1 MASLSR
7 QDMTHGPLAK
17 QILLFS
23 LPLIC
28 SNLLQVLFNLADL
41 AVVGQFV
48 GSQALGSVGST
59 TTLVTMFTGFLI
71 GLGGGINV
79 LAARFYGARDTKRFG
94 QLLHT
99 AALLSLG
106 LGILLSILGVTLT
119 RPILQLLRTK
129 EDLIDGAVLY
139 LRIYLLG
146 MPGLAVYNY
155 GSAILSA
162 LGDTRRPLRFLT
174 LAGILNVI
182 LNLFF
187 VLVVKMAVAGVALAS
202 ILSQY
207 LSAVLIVLALIH
219 NDAPF
224 ALCRSQLRL
233 HRDSALEIIRLGIP
247 AGLQNCIF
255 ALANLFIQVG
265 VNSFSSTMVAGN
277 SAAANA
283 DSLIYDVMAAFY
295 TACASFMGQNYGARN
310 RERVKKS
317 YFISLAYSF
326 AIGLILGFLLV
337 LFGRQFLH
345 LFSPEA
351 DVIEAGMFRLTI
363 MSFSYGFSAFM
374 DCTIAASRGLGRTIV
389 PTFIVIMG
397 SCVFRVIWVY
407 TVFAFFGTLLSL
419 YLLFVCSWTIT
430 AIAEG
435 VYFVHIYKEQ
445 MKIFGAP

>member
-277 SAAANA
+277 SASANA

-326 AIGLILGFLLV
+326 AIGLILGALLV

-351 DVIEAGMFRLTI
+351 DIIEAGMFRLTI
-363 MSFSYGFSAFM
+363 MGFSYGFSAFM
-374 DCTIAASRGLGRTIV
+374 DCTIAASRALGKSLA
-389 PTFIVIMG
+389 PTVMVILG
-397 SCVFRVIWVY
+397 SCVFRIIWVY
-407 TVFAFFGTLLSL
+407 TVFAWFQTIPSL
-419 YLLFVCSWTIT
+419 YLVYICSWTIT
-430 AIAEG
+430 ALAEIAYFHH
-435 VYFVHIYKEQ
+435 VYKQQVGS
-445 MKIFGAP
+445 MAA

>member
-7 QDMTHGPLAK
+7 QDMTRGPLAK

-374 DCTIAASRGLGRTIV
+374 DCTIAASRALGKSLI
-389 PTFIVIMG
+389 PTVVVILG
-397 SCVFRVIWVY
+397 SCVLRIIWVY
-407 TVFAFFGTLLSL
+407 TVFAWFGTITSL
-419 YLLFVCSWTIT
+419 YLVYICSWTIT
-430 AIAEG
+430 ALAEIAYFHH
-435 VYFVHIYKEQ
+435 VYKQQVGS
-445 MKIFGAP
+445 MTA

>member
-1 MASLSR
+1 MASLPR

-247 AGLQNCIF
+247 AGPQNRTF

-363 MSFSYGFSAFM
+363 MGFSYGFSAFM
-374 DCTIAASRGLGRTIV
+374 DCTIAASRALGKSLI
-389 PTFIVIMG
+389 PTVVVILG
-397 SCVFRVIWVY
+397 SCVLRIIWVY
-407 TVFAFFGTLLSL
+407 TVFAWFGTITSL
-419 YLLFVCSWTIT
+419 YLVYICSWTIT
-430 AIAEG
+430 ALAEIAYFHH
-435 VYFVHIYKEQ
+435 VYKQQVGS
-445 MKIFGAP
+445 MTA

>member
-374 DCTIAASRGLGRTIV
+374 DCTIAASRALGKSLI
-389 PTFIVIMG
+389 PTVVVILG
-397 SCVFRVIWVY
+397 SCVLRIIWVY
-407 TVFAFFGTLLSL
+407 TVFAWFGTITSL
-419 YLLFVCSWTIT
+419 YLVYICSWTIT
-430 AIAEG
+430 ALAEIAYFRH
-435 VYFVHIYKEQ
+435 VYKQQV
-445 MKIFGAP
+445 GSLAA

>member
-345 LFSPEA
+345 LFSPAA

-363 MSFSYGFSAFM
+363 MGFSYGFSAFM
-374 DCTIAASRGLGRTIV
+374 DCTIAASRALGKSLA
-389 PTFIVIMG
+389 PTVMVILG
-397 SCVFRVIWVY
+397 SCVFRIIWVY
-407 TVFAFFGTLLSL
+407 TVFAWFQTIPSL
-419 YLLFVCSWTIT
+419 YLVYICSWTIT
-430 AIAEG
+430 ALAEIAYFHH
-435 VYFVHIYKEQ
+435 VYKQQVGS
-445 MKIFGAP
+445 MAA

>member
-374 DCTIAASRGLGRTIV
+374 DCTIAASRALGKSLA
-389 PTFIVIMG
+389 PTVMVILG
-397 SCVFRVIWVY
+397 SCVFRIIWVY
-407 TVFAFFGTLLSL
+407 TVFAWFQTIPSL
-419 YLLFVCSWTIT
+419 YLVYICSWTIT
-430 AIAEG
+430 ALAEIAYFHH
-435 VYFVHIYKEQ
+435 VYKQQVGS
-445 MKIFGAP
+445 MAA

>member
-345 LFSPEA
+345 LFSPAA

-363 MSFSYGFSAFM
+363 MGFSYGFSAFM
-374 DCTIAASRGLGRTIV
+374 DCTIAASRALGKSLI
-389 PTFIVIMG
+389 PTVVVILG
-397 SCVFRVIWVY
+397 SCVLRIIWVY
-407 TVFAFFGTLLSL
+407 TVFAWFGTITSL
-419 YLLFVCSWTIT
+419 YLVYICSWTIT
-430 AIAEG
+430 ALAEIAYFRH
-435 VYFVHIYKEQ
+435 VYKQQVGS
-445 MKIFGAP
+445 MAA

>member
-174 LAGILNVI
+174 VAGILNVI

-345 LFSPEA
+345 LFSPAA

-363 MSFSYGFSAFM
+363 MGFSYGFSAFM
-374 DCTIAASRGLGRTIV
+374 DCTIAASRALGKSLA
-389 PTFIVIMG
+389 PTVMVILG
-397 SCVFRVIWVY
+397 SCVFRIIWVY
-407 TVFAFFGTLLSL
+407 TVFAWFQTIPSL
-419 YLLFVCSWTIT
+419 YLVYICSWTIT
-430 AIAEG
+430 ALAEIAYFHH
-435 VYFVHIYKEQ
+435 VYKQQVGS
-445 MKIFGAP
+445 MAA

>member
-363 MSFSYGFSAFM
+363 MGFSYGFSAFM
-374 DCTIAASRGLGRTIV
+374 DCTIAASRALGKSLA
-389 PTFIVIMG
+389 PTVMVILG
-397 SCVFRVIWVY
+397 SCVFRIIWVY
-407 TVFAFFGTLLSL
+407 TVFAWFQTIPSL
-419 YLLFVCSWTIT
+419 YLVYICSWTIT
-430 AIAEG
+430 ALAEIAYFHH
-435 VYFVHIYKEQ
+435 VYKQQV
-445 MKIFGAP
+445 GSLAA

>member
-1 MASLSR
+1 M
-7 QDMTHGPLAK
+7 
-17 QILLFS
+17 
-23 LPLIC
+23 
-28 SNLLQVLFNLADL
+28 
-41 AVVGQFV
+41 
-48 GSQALGSVGST
+48 
-59 TTLVTMFTGFLI
+59 
-71 GLGGGINV
+71 
-79 LAARFYGARDTKRFG
+79 
-94 QLLHT
+94 
-99 AALLSLG
+99 
-106 LGILLSILGVTLT
+106 TLT

-174 LAGILNVI
+174 VAGILNVI

-345 LFSPEA
+345 LFSPAA

-363 MSFSYGFSAFM
+363 MGFSYGFSAFM
-374 DCTIAASRGLGRTIV
+374 DCTIAASRALGKSLA
-389 PTFIVIMG
+389 PTVMVILG
-397 SCVFRVIWVY
+397 SCVFRIIWVY
-407 TVFAFFGTLLSL
+407 TVFAWFQTIPSL
-419 YLLFVCSWTIT
+419 YLVYICSWTIT
-430 AIAEG
+430 ALAEIAYFRH
-435 VYFVHIYKEQ
+435 VYKQQVGS
-445 MKIFGAP
+445 MAA

>member
-363 MSFSYGFSAFM
+363 MGFSYGFSAFM
-374 DCTIAASRGLGRTIV
+374 DCTIAASRALGKSLI
-389 PTFIVIMG
+389 PTVVVILG
-397 SCVFRVIWVY
+397 SCVLRIIWVY
-407 TVFAFFGTLLSL
+407 TVFAWFGTITSL
-419 YLLFVCSWTIT
+419 YLVYICSWTIT
-430 AIAEG
+430 ALAEIAYFRH
-435 VYFVHIYKEQ
+435 VYKQQVGS
-445 MKIFGAP
+445 MAA

>member
-1 MASLSR
+1 M
-7 QDMTHGPLAK
+7 
-17 QILLFS
+17 
-23 LPLIC
+23 
-28 SNLLQVLFNLADL
+28 
-41 AVVGQFV
+41 
-48 GSQALGSVGST
+48 
-59 TTLVTMFTGFLI
+59 
-71 GLGGGINV
+71 

-345 LFSPEA
+345 LFSPAA

-363 MSFSYGFSAFM
+363 MGFSYGFSAFM
-374 DCTIAASRGLGRTIV
+374 DCTIAASRALGKSLI
-389 PTFIVIMG
+389 PTVVVILG
-397 SCVFRVIWVY
+397 SCVLRIIWVY
-407 TVFAFFGTLLSL
+407 TVFAWFGTITSL
-419 YLLFVCSWTIT
+419 YLVYICSWTIT
-430 AIAEG
+430 ALAEIAYFHH
-435 VYFVHIYKEQ
+435 VYKQQVGS
-445 MKIFGAP
+445 MAA

>member
-7 QDMTHGPLAK
+7 QDMTRGPLAK

-345 LFSPEA
+345 LFSPAA

-363 MSFSYGFSAFM
+363 MGFSYGFSAFM
-374 DCTIAASRGLGRTIV
+374 DCTIAASRALGKSLI
-389 PTFIVIMG
+389 PTVVVILG
-397 SCVFRVIWVY
+397 SCVLRIIWVY
-407 TVFAFFGTLLSL
+407 TVFAWFGTITSL
-419 YLLFVCSWTIT
+419 YLVYICSWTIT
-430 AIAEG
+430 ALAEIAYFHH
-435 VYFVHIYKEQ
+435 VYKQQVGS
-445 MKIFGAP
+445 MAA

>member
-7 QDMTHGPLAK
+7 QDMTRGPLAK

-99 AALLSLG
+99 SALLSLG

-345 LFSPEA
+345 LFSPAA

-363 MSFSYGFSAFM
+363 MGFSYGFSAFM
-374 DCTIAASRGLGRTIV
+374 DCTIAASRALGKSLI
-389 PTFIVIMG
+389 PTVVVILG
-397 SCVFRVIWVY
+397 SCVLRIIWVY
-407 TVFAFFGTLLSL
+407 TVFAWFGTITSL
-419 YLLFVCSWTIT
+419 YLVYICSWTIT
-430 AIAEG
+430 ALAEIAYFHH
-435 VYFVHIYKEQ
+435 VYKQQVGS
-445 MKIFGAP
+445 MAA

>member
-265 VNSFSSTMVAGN
+265 VNSFSSTMGAGN

-363 MSFSYGFSAFM
+363 MGFSYGFSAFM
-374 DCTIAASRGLGRTIV
+374 DCTIAASRALGKSLI
-389 PTFIVIMG
+389 PTVVVILG
-397 SCVFRVIWVY
+397 SCVLRIIWVY
-407 TVFAFFGTLLSL
+407 TVFAWFGTITSL
-419 YLLFVCSWTIT
+419 YLVYICSWTIT
-430 AIAEG
+430 ALAEIAYFRH
-435 VYFVHIYKEQ
+435 VYKQQVGS
-445 MKIFGAP
+445 MAA

>member
-7 QDMTHGPLAK
+7 QDMTRGPLAK

-41 AVVGQFV
+41 AVGGQFG

-119 RPILQLLRTK
+119 RPILQLLRPK
-129 EDLIDGAVLY
+129 EDLIAGAVLY

-363 MSFSYGFSAFM
+363 MGFSYGFSAFM
-374 DCTIAASRGLGRTIV
+374 DCTIAASRALGKSLI
-389 PTFIVIMG
+389 PTVVVILG
-397 SCVFRVIWVY
+397 SCVLRIIWVY
-407 TVFAFFGTLLSL
+407 TVFAWFGTITSL
-419 YLLFVCSWTIT
+419 YLVYICSWTIT
-430 AIAEG
+430 ALAEIAYFRH
-435 VYFVHIYKEQ
+435 VYKQQVGS
-445 MKIFGAP
+445 MAA

>member
-7 QDMTHGPLAK
+7 QDMTRGPLAK

-363 MSFSYGFSAFM
+363 MGFSYGFSAFM
-374 DCTIAASRGLGRTIV
+374 DCTIAASRALGKSLI
-389 PTFIVIMG
+389 PTVVVILG
-397 SCVFRVIWVY
+397 SCVLRIIWVY
-407 TVFAFFGTLLSL
+407 TVFAWFGTITSL
-419 YLLFVCSWTIT
+419 YLVYICSWTIT
-430 AIAEG
+430 ALAEIAYFHH
-435 VYFVHIYKEQ
+435 VYKQQVGS
-445 MKIFGAP
+445 MTA

>member
-139 LRIYLLG
+139 LRICLLG

-207 LSAVLIVLALIH
+207 LSAVLIVLALTH

-363 MSFSYGFSAFM
+363 MGFSYGFSAFM
-374 DCTIAASRGLGRTIV
+374 DCTIAASRALGKSLI
-389 PTFIVIMG
+389 PTVVVILG
-397 SCVFRVIWVY
+397 SCVLRIIWVY
-407 TVFAFFGTLLSL
+407 TVFAWFGTITSL
-419 YLLFVCSWTIT
+419 YLVYICSWTIT
-430 AIAEG
+430 ALAEIAYFHH
-435 VYFVHIYKEQ
+435 VYKQQVGS
-445 MKIFGAP
+445 MAA

>member
-7 QDMTHGPLAK
+7 QDMTRGPLAK

-174 LAGILNVI
+174 VAGILNVI

-363 MSFSYGFSAFM
+363 MGFSYGFSAFM
-374 DCTIAASRGLGRTIV
+374 DCTIAASRALGKSLI
-389 PTFIVIMG
+389 PTVVVILG
-397 SCVFRVIWVY
+397 SCVLRIIWVY
-407 TVFAFFGTLLSL
+407 TVFAWFGTITSL
-419 YLLFVCSWTIT
+419 YLVYICSWTIT
-430 AIAEG
+430 ALAEIAYFRH
-435 VYFVHIYKEQ
+435 VYKQQVGS
-445 MKIFGAP
+445 MAA

>member
-7 QDMTHGPLAK
+7 QDMTHGPLAR

-363 MSFSYGFSAFM
+363 MGFSYGFSAFM
-374 DCTIAASRGLGRTIV
+374 DCTIAASRALGKSLA
-389 PTFIVIMG
+389 PTVMVILG
-397 SCVFRVIWVY
+397 SCVFRIIWVY
-407 TVFAFFGTLLSL
+407 TVFAWFQTIPSL
-419 YLLFVCSWTIT
+419 YLVYICSWTIT
-430 AIAEG
+430 ALAEIAYFRH
-435 VYFVHIYKEQ
+435 VYKQQVGS
-445 MKIFGAP
+445 MAA

>member
-363 MSFSYGFSAFM
+363 MGFSYGFSAFM
-374 DCTIAASRGLGRTIV
+374 DCTIAASRALGKSLI
-389 PTFIVIMG
+389 PTVVVILG
-397 SCVFRVIWVY
+397 SCVLRIIWVY
-407 TVFAFFGTLLSL
+407 TVFAWFGTITSL
-419 YLLFVCSWTIT
+419 YLVYICSWTIT
-430 AIAEG
+430 ALAEIAYFHH
-435 VYFVHIYKEQ
+435 VYKQQVGS
-445 MKIFGAP
+445 MAA

>member
-7 QDMTHGPLAK
+7 QDMTRGPLAK

-174 LAGILNVI
+174 VAGILNVI

-363 MSFSYGFSAFM
+363 MGFSYGFSAFM
-374 DCTIAASRGLGRTIV
+374 DCTIAASRALGKSLI
-389 PTFIVIMG
+389 PTVVVILG
-397 SCVFRVIWVY
+397 SCVLRIIWVY
-407 TVFAFFGTLLSL
+407 TVFAWFGTITSL
-419 YLLFVCSWTIT
+419 YLVYICSWTIT
-430 AIAEG
+430 ALAEIAYFHH
-435 VYFVHIYKEQ
+435 VYKQQVGS
-445 MKIFGAP
+445 MAA

>member
-7 QDMTHGPLAK
+7 QDMTRGPLAK

-79 LAARFYGARDTKRFG
+79 LAARFYGARDTKHFG

-174 LAGILNVI
+174 VAGILNVI

-345 LFSPEA
+345 LFSPAA

-363 MSFSYGFSAFM
+363 MGFSYGFSAFM
-374 DCTIAASRGLGRTIV
+374 DCTIAASRALGKSLA
-389 PTFIVIMG
+389 PTVMVILG
-397 SCVFRVIWVY
+397 SCVFRIIWVY
-407 TVFAFFGTLLSL
+407 TVFAWFQTIPSL
-419 YLLFVCSWTIT
+419 YLVYICSWTIT
-430 AIAEG
+430 ALAEIAYFRH
-435 VYFVHIYKEQ
+435 VYKQQVGS
-445 MKIFGAP
+445 MAA

>member
-207 LSAVLIVLALIH
+207 LSAVLIVLALTH

-363 MSFSYGFSAFM
+363 MGFSYGFSAFM
-374 DCTIAASRGLGRTIV
+374 DCTIAASRALGKSLI
-389 PTFIVIMG
+389 PTVVVILG
-397 SCVFRVIWVY
+397 SCVLRIIWVY
-407 TVFAFFGTLLSL
+407 TVFAWFGTITSL
-419 YLLFVCSWTIT
+419 YLVYICSWTIT
-430 AIAEG
+430 ALAEIAYFHH
-435 VYFVHIYKEQ
+435 VYKQQVGS
-445 MKIFGAP
+445 MAA

>member
-7 QDMTHGPLAK
+7 QDMTRGPLAK

-363 MSFSYGFSAFM
+363 MGFSYGFSAFM
-374 DCTIAASRGLGRTIV
+374 DCTIAASRALGKSLI
-389 PTFIVIMG
+389 PTVVVILG
-397 SCVFRVIWVY
+397 SCVLRIIWVY
-407 TVFAFFGTLLSL
+407 TVFAWFGTITSL
-419 YLLFVCSWTIT
+419 YLVYICSWTIT
-430 AIAEG
+430 ALAEIAYFHH
-435 VYFVHIYKEQ
+435 VYKQQVGS
-445 MKIFGAP
+445 MAA

>member
-1 MASLSR
+1 MSSLSG
-7 QDMTHGPLAK
+7 QDMTRGPLAK
-17 QILLFS
+17 QILTFS

-48 GSQALGSVGST
+48 GATALGSVGST

-79 LAARFYGARDTKRFG
+79 LAARFYGARDNIRFG
-94 QLLHT
+94 KLLHT
-99 AALLSLG
+99 AAILSLS
-106 LGILLSILGVTLT
+106 LGILLSIFGVTCA
-119 RPILQLLRTK
+119 RPIFQLLKTK
-129 EDLIDGAVLY
+129 DDLIDGAALY

-146 MPGLAVYNY
+146 MPGLALYNF

-174 LAGILNVI
+174 FAGVLNIV

-187 VLVVKMAVAGVALAS
+187 VLVVRMEVAGVALAS
-202 ILSQY
+202 IISQY
-207 LSAVLIVLALIH
+207 LSAVLILIALTK

-224 ALCRSQLRL
+224 ALKKSALRL
-233 HRDSALEIIRLGIP
+233 DRTSALEIIRLGIP

-255 ALANLFIQVG
+255 AMANLFIQVG

-310 RERVKKS
+310 RERIRKS

-326 AIGLILGFLLV
+326 AVGLMLGLLLE
-337 LFGRQFLH
+337 LFGRQFLG
-345 LFSPEA
+345 LFSPEP
-351 DVIEAGMFRLTI
+351 DVIDAGMRRLTI
-363 MSFSYGFSAFM
+363 MGFSYGFSAFM
-374 DCTIAASRGLGRTIV
+374 DCTIAASRALGKSLV
-389 PTFIVIMG
+389 PTVMVILG
-397 SCVFRVIWVY
+397 SCVFRIIWVY
-407 TVFAFFGTLLSL
+407 TVFAWFQTIPSL
-419 YLLFVCSWTIT
+419 YLVYICSWTIT
-430 AIAEG
+430 AIAEIAYFAS
-435 VYFVHIYKEQ
+435 VYKKQV
-445 MKIFGAP
+445 ATL

>member
-224 ALCRSQLRL
+224 ALCWSQLRL

-345 LFSPEA
+345 LFSPAA

-363 MSFSYGFSAFM
+363 MGFSYGFSAFM
-374 DCTIAASRGLGRTIV
+374 DCTIAASRALGKSLI
-389 PTFIVIMG
+389 PTVVVILG
-397 SCVFRVIWVY
+397 SCVLRIIWVY
-407 TVFAFFGTLLSL
+407 TVFAWFGTITSL
-419 YLLFVCSWTIT
+419 YLVYICSWTIT
-430 AIAEG
+430 ALAEIAYFRH
-435 VYFVHIYKEQ
+435 VYKQQVGS
-445 MKIFGAP
+445 MAA

>member
-28 SNLLQVLFNLADL
+28 TNLLQVLFNLADL

-345 LFSPEA
+345 LFSPAA

-363 MSFSYGFSAFM
+363 MGFSYGFSAFM
-374 DCTIAASRGLGRTIV
+374 DCTIAASRALGKSLA
-389 PTFIVIMG
+389 PTVMVILG
-397 SCVFRVIWVY
+397 SCVFRIIWVY
-407 TVFAFFGTLLSL
+407 TVFAWFQTIPSL
-419 YLLFVCSWTIT
+419 YLVYICSWTIT
-430 AIAEG
+430 ALAEIAYFHH
-435 VYFVHIYKEQ
+435 VYKQQVGS
-445 MKIFGAP
+445 MAA